1 MADDP
6 IYSKK
11 IGDKL
16 TQEELLRAAGGAG
29 EKASGEK
36 VIAEQK
42 ATDAENP
49 GEDITQDDMDA
60 KRNFKYPLDLS
71 ASFPARIIFTVKKIE
86 GVDILEKTGVTKFVQ
101 DNFGVDLKFP
111 APESKGDEVTD
122 PDVAK
127 QIKEDSNTKPKELVS
142 YENNTGGETIG
153 SITLPL
159 QNPLRY
165 ADVVNYGSAKLG
177 LVAGAESALL
187 GQNPFEGATDNAG
200 ALTSAGTAMA
210 AKLIARNAAGI
221 AAAGAGLVSGGL
233 AGGILGAAAA
243 GGIGEGLEGSV
254 SSATRITGAP
264 NERTLFESV
273 QIRPFNFDFTMI
285 ANSREEAQA
294 VKNIIQMFR
303 QELYPEKIAIGASGV
318 PLAYKFPN
326 VFEIEV
332 KNRFGENPGFK
343 FQRCYLKDVQ
353 TTFNNTANG
362 MYEDGSFIEAQ
373 LSLQFIE
380 IVALDK
386 SKVRK
391 GY

>member
-6 IYSKK
+6 IYTKK
-11 IGDKL
+11 VGETL
-16 TQEELLRAAGGAG
+16 TEEELARAIRG
-29 EKASGEK
+29 SGETTL
-36 VIAEQK
+36 AEER
-42 ATDAENP
+42 ADESENP
-49 GEDITQDDMDA
+49 DENLTQDDIDA
-60 KRNFKYPLDLS
+60 KRKFKYPLDLS
-71 ASFPARIIFTVKKIE
+71 PSFPARIVFSVFKIE

-101 DNFGVDLKFP
+101 DNFGINLKFP
-111 APESKGDEVTD
+111 TPESKGDEVTD
-122 PDVAK
+122 TETAK

-142 YENNTGGETIG
+142 YENNTGGEFLG
-153 SITLPL
+153 SVTLPL

-187 GQNPFEGATDNAG
+187 GQNPFEGAMDNAG
-200 ALTSAGTAMA
+200 QLTSAGSAMA
-210 AKLIARNAAGI
+210 AKVIARNAAAI
-221 AAAGAGLVSGGL
+221 TAAGAGIVSGGL

-254 SSATRITGAP
+254 ASATRIVGAP

-273 QIRPFNFDFTMI
+273 QIRPFQFDFTMI
-285 ANSREEAQA
+285 ANSRAEATA
-294 VKNIIQMFR
+294 VKDIITMFR
-303 QELYPEKIAIGASGV
+303 QELYPEKIPIGASGV

-326 VFEIEV
+326 VFQIEV
-332 KNRFGENPGFK
+332 KNRFGDNPGFK

-386 SKVRK
+386 DKVRK

>member
-6 IYSKK
+6 IYTKK
-11 IGDKL
+11 VGETL
-16 TQEELLRAAGGAG
+16 TEEELARAIRGGG
-29 EKASGEK
+29 ETT
-36 VIAEQK
+36 IAEEQ

-49 GEDITQDDMDA
+49 DENITQDDIDA
-60 KRNFKYPLDLS
+60 KRKYKYPLDLS
-71 ASFPARIIFTVKKIE
+71 PSFPARIVFTVRKVE
-86 GVDILEKTGVTKFVQ
+86 GVDILEKTGITKIVQ
-101 DNFGVDLKFP
+101 DNFGVNLKFP

-122 PDVAK
+122 AATAK
-127 QIKEDSNTKPKELVS
+127 QIKQDSNTKPKELVS
-142 YENNTGGETIG
+142 YENNTGGVVIG

-200 ALTSAGTAMA
+200 ALTSAGSAMA

-243 GGIGEGLEGSV
+243 GGIGEGLEGAV

-285 ANSREEAQA
+285 ATSRLEAQA

-303 QELYPEKIAIGASGV
+303 QELYPEKIPIGASGV

-326 VFEIEV
+326 IFEIEV
-332 KNRFGENPGFK
+332 KNRFGDNPGFK

-386 SKVRK
+386 QKVRQ

>member
-1 MADDP
+1 M
-6 IYSKK
+6 
-11 IGDKL
+11 
-16 TQEELLRAAGGAG
+16 
-29 EKASGEK
+29 
-36 VIAEQK
+36 
-42 ATDAENP
+42 
-49 GEDITQDDMDA
+49 
-60 KRNFKYPLDLS
+60 
-71 ASFPARIIFTVKKIE
+71 
-86 GVDILEKTGVTKFVQ
+86 
-101 DNFGVDLKFP
+101 
-111 APESKGDEVTD
+111 
-122 PDVAK
+122 
-127 QIKEDSNTKPKELVS
+127 S
-142 YENNTGGETIG
+142 YENNTGGVDIG

-200 ALTSAGTAMA
+200 GLTSAGSAMA

-273 QIRPFNFDFTMI
+273 QIRPFQFDFTMI
-285 ANSREEAQA
+285 ANSREEARA
-294 VKNIIQMFR
+294 VKSIIQMFR

-326 VFEIEV
+326 IFQIEV
-332 KNRFGENPGFK
+332 KNRFGDNPGFK

-386 SKVRK
+386 QKVRQ